1 MLSIQKI
8 LVLVAILWIVW
19 TIFKFF
25 DRRKKNLKD
34 IRQKDYILCMGD
46 PSIIAISSAIASDTT
61 QGKINMLKWDRQEK
75 RYYPIEIDLYGTGET
90 NDD

>member
-25 DRRKKNLKD
+25 DRRNSNLKD
-34 IRQKDYILCMGD
+34 
-46 PSIIAISSAIASDTT
+46 TE
-61 QGKINMLKWDRQEK
+61 KIKCAECGNW
-75 RYYPIEIDLYGTGET
+75 IDGERCH
-90 NDD
+90 NIDCQNN

>member
-25 DRRKKNLKD
+25 DRRNSNLKD
-34 IRQKDYILCMGD
+34 TKKHIKC
-46 PSIIAISSAIASDTT
+46 A
-61 QGKINMLKWDRQEK
+61 EC
-75 RYYPIEIDLYGTGET
+75 
-90 NDD
+90 

>member
-25 DRRKKNLKD
+25 DRRNINLKD
-34 IRQKDYILCMGD
+34 TK
-46 PSIIAISSAIASDTT
+46 
-61 QGKINMLKWDRQEK
+61 KIKCAECGNW
-75 RYYPIEIDLYGTGET
+75 IDGERCQ
-90 NDD
+90 NIDCQNS

>member
-25 DRRKKNLKD
+25 DRRNSNLKD
-34 IRQKDYILCMGD
+34 TQKKNIKCAECG
-46 PSIIAISSAIASDTT
+46 
-61 QGKINMLKWDRQEK
+61 NW
-75 RYYPIEIDLYGTGET
+75 IDGERCQ
-90 NDD
+90 NIDCQNS

>member
-25 DRRKKNLKD
+25 DRRNNNLKGTNKN
-34 IRQKDYILCMGD
+34 IKCAECG
-46 PSIIAISSAIASDTT
+46 
-61 QGKINMLKWDRQEK
+61 NW
-75 RYYPIEIDLYGTGET
+75 IDGERCQ
-90 NDD
+90 NIDCQNS

>member
-25 DRRKKNLKD
+25 DRRNNNLKD
-34 IRQKDYILCMGD
+34 AKKKHQVCRMWKVD
-46 PSIIAISSAIASDTT
+46 
-61 QGKINMLKWDRQEK
+61 
-75 RYYPIEIDLYGTGET
+75 
-90 NDD
+90 

>member
-25 DRRKKNLKD
+25 DRRNSNLNDTYEDNVIFRISNSDDDKD
-34 IRQKDYILCMGD
+34 DNEL
-46 PSIIAISSAIASDTT
+46 
-61 QGKINMLKWDRQEK
+61 NNL
-75 RYYPIEIDLYGTGET
+75 
-90 NDD
+90 

>member
-25 DRRKKNLKD
+25 DRRNSNLKD
-34 IRQKDYILCMGD
+34 NKKNIKVYGKKNRTELPQLLRHMDINISFSKRIRFK
-46 PSIIAISSAIASDTT
+46 
-61 QGKINMLKWDRQEK
+61 
-75 RYYPIEIDLYGTGET
+75 
-90 NDD
+90 